1 MSDHLVVLSTVAK
14 AEDAERIGR
23 ALVEGGLAACVN
35 VLPAVTSIYRWKGK
49 LEKEEERLLVI
60 KTRAAGSRRY
70 ASPCGR
76 PSYEVPRC
84 WPCPWPRAT
93 RPTSIG
99 STPARRKPL

>member
-1 MSDHLVVLSTVAK
+1 MSDHLVVFSTVGR

-60 KTRAAGSRRY
+60 KTRADRFDALRE
-70 ASPCGR
+70 ALVALHP
-76 PSYEVPRC
+76 YEVPEVLALPVVDGHQPYLD
-84 WPCPWPRAT
+84 WLDDNVN
-93 RPTSIG
+93 G
-99 STPARRKPL
+99 D